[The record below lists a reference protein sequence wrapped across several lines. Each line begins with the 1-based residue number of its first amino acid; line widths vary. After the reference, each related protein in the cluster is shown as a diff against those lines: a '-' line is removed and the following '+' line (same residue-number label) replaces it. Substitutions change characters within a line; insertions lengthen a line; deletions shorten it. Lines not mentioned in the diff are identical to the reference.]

1 MLHSNGWAV
10 FQNKVFLY
18 YTNLDNRVQVVSTPM
33 ERLLDYIT
41 NTPQNLTDASTG
53 LKMRLEMIEQNQVFM
68 NKFHL

>member
-1 MLHSNGWAV
+1 
-10 FQNKVFLY
+10 
-18 YTNLDNRVQVVSTPM
+18 M

-53 LKMRLEMIEQNQVFM
+53 LKMRMEMIEQNQVFM